1 MLNAVDSDQ
10 DAEDLIVPSVTG
22 PILGLV
28 VEYMVHHQGPEP
40 DIIPKALRSTHMKD
54 VVDDPWDAQFIDKI
68 AGGS

>member
-22 PILGLV
+22 PILGL
-28 VEYMVHHQGPEP
+28 EYTVYHQGPEP
-40 DIIPKALRSTHMKD
+40 DITPKALRSTHMKD